1 MIKSKKD
8 MFRFIFSIIIAAIFV
23 FNDMNSTYG
32 TLLLALLLSLVSVQ
46 NKKFYI
52 TKWALITSILILLS
66 YIFSGIQTQSLENSL
81 LLAILAV
88 GAGNIGFDNK
98 YRGRVIRSLSV
109 ACFVIAVYQFA
120 SQSIAAGPFVNI
132 FDLKQ
137 QYPNALAAVSLIF
150 LAISQ
155 SKKFTAMNALTIL
168 LSKSRFGIATMLLVL
183 LVKYFRRVNKKVL
196 IGVCLM
202 VCVAFGFLANI
213 QKSTQTVHLSSV
225 EQRMEH
231 WTLTPKLFDYKTL
244 LLGSGAGSF
253 EYLFPSVQRIPL
265 NNAPHSHNLIINI
278 LLEYGIWVLIGLIGI
293 FFSLFK
299 HQKPQTQLALVGFL
313 LFNLVNL
320 DYQFPLTIF
329 VLLLILDPRP
339 RPKSL
344 STQATHTF
352 HKLIP
357 MCFLLITIIV
367 PQNIE
372 GINKIIS
379 HKDYWIKRQ
388 NIDQYQ
394 AHSPLDIQAHKHR
407 SNAGHY
413 SKQIFLNDPYQIE
426 NMVLLLDQHPKI
438 KLHQQWYTDYKYWY
452 LSHAK
457 HNHSYINQ
465 KGQTQELIRA
475 MAAYD
480 PKFSQQLALTL
491 KQYQENF

>member
-8 MFRFIFSIIIAAIFV
+8 MFKFIFSIIIAAIFV

-32 TLLLALLLSLVSVQ
+32 TCFLALLLSLVSIQ

-52 TKWALITSILILLS
+52 SKLALITSILILLS

-81 LLAILAV
+81 LLAILVV
-88 GAGNIGFDNK
+88 GAGNVGFDNK
-98 YRGRVIRSLSV
+98 YRDRVIQSLSV
-109 ACFVIAVYQFA
+109 ACFAIAVYQFA
-120 SQSIAAGPFVNI
+120 SQSIAAGPYVNI

-168 LSKSRFGIATMLLVL
+168 LTKSRFGIATMLLVL
-183 LVKYFRRVNKKVL
+183 LIKNIRKVNKKVL
-196 IGVCLM
+196 IGMCLM
-202 VCVAFGFLANI
+202 VCLAFGLLANI
-213 QKSTQTVHLSSV
+213 QKSTQTVDFSSV
-225 EQRMEH
+225 EQRIEH
-231 WTLTPKLFDYKTL
+231 WILTPKLFDYKTL

-278 LLEYGIWVLIGLIGI
+278 LLEYGIWVLIGLITI
-293 FFSLFK
+293 FISLFK
-299 HQKPQTQLALVGFL
+299 YQKPQTQLALVGFL

-320 DYQFPLTIF
+320 DYQFPLTVFI
-329 VLLLILDPRP
+329 LLLILDPSP
-339 RPKSL
+339 PPKSL
-344 STQATHTF
+344 PTQAF

-367 PQNIE
+367 PQNIQ
-372 GINKIIS
+372 GINKVIS
-379 HKDYWIKRQ
+379 HKDYWITQQ

-407 SNAGHY
+407 SNASQY
-413 SKQIFLNDPYQIE
+413 SKQIFLNDPYKIE
-426 NMVLLLDQHPKI
+426 NMVLLLDQYPNI
-438 KLHQQWYTDYKYWY
+438 RLHQKWYDDYKYWY
-452 LSHAK
+452 LNHTK
-457 HNHSYINQ
+457 NNHSYINQ
-465 KGQTQELIRA
+465 KGQTQELIQA
-475 MAAYD
+475 MATYD
-480 PKFSQQLALTL
+480 PKFSQQLELTL